1 MKLYI
6 PIFILLALLLTGCAE
21 WMARTIKNA
30 DTLADRTEAY
40 VRESHEDRIWVREMC
55 RQSLR
60 FEIAEL
66 QRKGDHA
73 AVRALLSK
81 QYPPLITLD
90 IITAVLD
97 GEVPVGTLNRPWPCL
112 EQIPRLDSE
121 TGLLGE

>member
-1 MKLYI
+1 MKLC
-6 PIFILLALLLTGCAE
+6 ILVISALLLTGCAE
-21 WMARTIKNA
+21 WMARMVTNA
-30 DTLADRTEAY
+30 DTLADRTTAY
-40 VRESHEDRIWVREMC
+40 VRESHEDRIWVRATC

-66 QRKGDHA
+66 QREGNHA
-73 AVRALLSK
+73 AVRALLAK

-90 IITAVLD
+90 VIQGVLD

-121 TGLLGE
+121 TGLLLTQ